1 MSLSRIIILLVLI
14 ELFGQPTLAQS
25 PAIEVAAGDSLTLSQ
40 AFVNLALTQQY
51 FNALQNERVVKIIPY
66 EENELK
72 SIVDSGFI
80 KGNLSVVNLSHS
92 LLELNKVKL
101 MLRTKT
107 DSSRNTL
114 LQWKELLTTSI
125 QHFNDARLSAY
136 FYEATDPSPIGDA
149 KRSLNEFIGLHDTLA
164 ENIKIDLRNI
174 RASLAPWFN
183 QNIYPDFQR
192 IFYSVKQTEQLR
204 FDSLSYYTSLFNLPL
219 SRHILDMKEEVRKRN
234 LESVA
239 ENFTVNSFFNTD
251 KKLELISKYLQLY
264 YLAGKQSNIKIN
276 PEEQNILFN
285 NYFMFNDDLDHY
297 LESGLVDSFFIK
309 EINSSTSK
317 RLYRRLRKKYPL
329 KDMSGNPK
337 LMASPNMMATERGEG
352 KYFFPIP
359 APRPSALLYIEN
371 FKPALNTYK
380 QVDNYLTNIFN
391 SAGYNGRMHYYY
403 VKAGYAITTS
413 LEKINADGSPA
424 SSPQRWNVSVGGN
437 GSFSLYQTFKSIFFE
452 TESNFRIFALVV
464 SPNKATVQ
472 SSASSLAAM
481 NELIQYSYPSLPED
495 LENVVPPTKTLSILV
510 YQYKQSDVG
519 KVPMLDVKNPIPVQ
533 KHLTNSGLGA
543 LLQP

>member
-1 MSLSRIIILLVLI
+1 MPLSRIIILLVLI

-25 PAIEVAAGDSLTLSQ
+25 PEIEITKWDSLTLSQ

-51 FNALQNERVVKIIPY
+51 FNALPNERVSKIIPF

-72 SIVDSGFI
+72 SIIDLGYI
-80 KGNLSVVNLSHS
+80 KSNLSVINLSQS

-101 MLRTKT
+101 MFRTKT

-114 LQWKELLTTSI
+114 LQWKELLSASI

-136 FYEATDPSPIGDA
+136 FYEATDPSPIGDY
-149 KRSLNEFIGLHDTLA
+149 KRSFNEFIGLHDTLA
-164 ENIKIDLRNI
+164 EKIMIDLRNI
-174 RASLAPWFN
+174 RASVVPYFN
-183 QNIYPDFQR
+183 QNIYLEFQR
-192 IFYSVKQTEQLR
+192 IFYSVTQTEQLN
-204 FDSLSYYTSLFNLPL
+204 FDSLAYFTSLFNLPL
-219 SRHILDMKEEVRKRN
+219 SRHILDMKEEIRKRN
-234 LESVA
+234 LESAA

-251 KKLELISKYLQLY
+251 KKLDLISKYLQLY
-264 YLAGKQSNIKIN
+264 YLAGKESKSKIT
-276 PEEQNILFN
+276 PEEQDILYTNYRKFN
-285 NYFMFNDDLDHY
+285 VDLEY
-297 LESGLVDSFFIK
+297 YYESGLADSFFIK

-317 RLYRRLRKKYPL
+317 SLFNRLKKKYSL
-329 KDMSGNPK
+329 KNIPGKPKHMAIPSMIGN
-337 LMASPNMMATERGEG
+337 EGGGG

-359 APRPSALLYIEN
+359 APRPSTLLYIEN

-380 QVDNYLTNIFN
+380 LVNNYLMNIFN
-391 SAGYNGRMHYYY
+391 GGGYSNRLHYYY
-403 VKAGYAITTS
+403 VKSGFAVTTS
-413 LEKINADGSPA
+413 LEKINEDGSPA
-424 SSPQRWNVSVGGN
+424 SGDQRWAVSVGGN

-464 SPNKATVQ
+464 SPNNATVQ

-481 NELIQYSYPSLPED
+481 NELIQYSYPSLPAD

-510 YQYKQSDVG
+510 YQYKQSDIG
-519 KVPMLDVKNPIPVQ
+519 KVPMLELKKPIPVQ

-543 LLQP
+543 LLNP

>member
-1 MSLSRIIILLVLI
+1 MPLTRIFILLVLI
-14 ELFGQPTLAQS
+14 ELFVQPALAQN
-25 PAIEVAAGDSLTLSQ
+25 PAIEVTAGDTLTLSQ

-51 FNALQNERVVKIIPY
+51 FNSLQNERVSKIIPY

-80 KGNLSVVNLSHS
+80 KGNLSVFNLSQS

-101 MLRTKT
+101 MFRTKT

-114 LQWKELLTTSI
+114 LQWKAVLAASI
-125 QHFNDARLSAY
+125 QNFNNARLNDY
-136 FYEATDPSPIGDA
+136 FNEATYPSPIGDD
-149 KRSLNEFIGLHDTLA
+149 KRSFNEFIGLYDTLA
-164 ENIKIDLRNI
+164 ENIKIDIRNT
-174 RASLAPWFN
+174 RANAVPWFN

-192 IFYSVKQTEQLR
+192 NFYQVKQTEQFN

-219 SRHILDMKEEVRKRN
+219 SRHILDMKDEERKRN
-234 LESVA
+234 LESVGGV
-239 ENFTVNSFFNTD
+239 FRVNNIFNLD
-251 KKLELISKYLQLY
+251 KKLDLISKYLQLY
-264 YLAGKQSNIKIN
+264 YLAGKQSNIRIT
-276 PEEQNILFN
+276 PEERDILYKNYIRFN
-285 NYFMFNDDLDHY
+285 GDLAYYF
-297 LESGLVDSFFIK
+297 ESGLADSFFIK

-317 RLYRRLRKKYPL
+317 SLFDRLKKKYSL
-329 KDMSGNPK
+329 KDIPSNPK
-337 LMASPNMMATERGEG
+337 HMAMPSMIGNEGGGG

-380 QVDNYLTNIFN
+380 QVDNYLANIFN
-391 SAGYNGRMHYYY
+391 NGGYNGRIHYYY
-403 VKAGYAITTS
+403 VKSGFAVTTS
-413 LEKINADGSPA
+413 LEKINEDGSPA
-424 SSPQRWNVSVGGN
+424 SSAQRWNVSVGGN

-472 SSASSLAAM
+472 SSPSSLAAL
-481 NELIQYSYPSLPED
+481 NELIKYSYPSLPGD

-510 YQYKQSDVG
+510 YQYKQSDIG
-519 KVPMLDVKNPIPVQ
+519 EVPMLEIKKPLSVQ
-533 KHLTNSGLGA
+533 KHLTNTGLGA
-543 LLQP
+543 LLNP